1 MARTER
7 ARRLAEIHNA
17 VQRHKAL
24 TEFEEPAET
33 EVTLDAETLQLLADY
48 DAQRE
53 WKHDRD
59 DYELQQRYPYWN
71 AG

>member
-1 MARTER
+1 MAQTER
-7 ARRLAEIHNA
+7 ARRLAEIEAA

-24 TEFEEPAET
+24 TEFEAPDET
-33 EVTLDAETLQLLADY
+33 VVTLDAETLLLLADY
-48 DAQRE
+48 SDQRE

-59 DYELQQRYPYWN
+59 DYELLQRYPYWN

>member
-7 ARRLAEIHNA
+7 ARRLAEIEAA
-17 VQRHKAL
+17 VQRFKAL
-24 TEFEEPAET
+24 TEFDEPSET
-33 EVTLDAETLQLLADY
+33 VVEIDPDTMAILADY
-48 DAQRE
+48 LKRE

>member
-7 ARRLAEIHNA
+7 ARRLAEIEAA
-17 VQRHKAL
+17 VQRFKAL

>member
-7 ARRLAEIHNA
+7 ARRLVEIEAA
-17 VQRHKAL
+17 VQRFKAL
-24 TEFEEPAET
+24 TEFDEPSET
-33 EVTLDAETLQLLADY
+33 VVTLDAETLQLLADY

-59 DYELQQRYPYWN
+59 DYEERQRFPFWN